1 MTFYTPKGAR
11 LGGVSIVL
19 AVSVALTFVVTA
31 LLLVFA
37 VLFYQSERSQ
47 RWQQLH
53 DSLSVSADQLAVAIE
68 LPLWN
73 LDEKQMQ
80 AIMRS
85 MLGKRE
91 LVAAALTPGIG
102 KEALALRRNADGSI
116 DSLSSLSPDPVW
128 LVQRRPV
135 TISGQVIGSVAVY

>member
-1 MTFYTPKGAR
+1 MTLHPSKGAR

-37 VLFYQSERSQ
+37 VLFYQSEREQ
-47 RWQQLH
+47 RWQQLQR
-53 DSLSVSADQLAVAIE
+53 SLSVSADQLAVAIE

-85 MLGKRE
+85 MLGKRD
-91 LVAAALTPGIG
+91 LVASSLTPGIG
-102 KEALALRRNADGSI
+102 KEALVLRRTADGA
-116 DSLSSLSPDPVW
+116 
-128 LVQRRPV
+128 
-135 TISGQVIGSVAVY
+135 IGS